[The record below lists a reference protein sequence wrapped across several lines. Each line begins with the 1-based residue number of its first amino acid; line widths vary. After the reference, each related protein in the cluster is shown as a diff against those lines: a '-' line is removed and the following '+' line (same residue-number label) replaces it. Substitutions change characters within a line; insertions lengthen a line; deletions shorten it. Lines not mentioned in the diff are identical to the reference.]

1 MMMQS
6 RSALLLSVNF
16 KMFSSPLRTL
26 FTMQCISDPADAH
39 FFPKT
44 DLMGFPLSKCLAKGL
59 HAALI
64 LS

>member
-6 RSALLLSVNF
+6 KSALLLSV
-16 KMFSSPLRTL
+16 KLRMFSSPLHTL
-26 FTMQCISDPADAH
+26 FTIQYISDPAVAR
-39 FFPKT
+39 FIPKT
-44 DLMGFPLSKCLAKGL
+44 DLMGFPLSKHLAKGL